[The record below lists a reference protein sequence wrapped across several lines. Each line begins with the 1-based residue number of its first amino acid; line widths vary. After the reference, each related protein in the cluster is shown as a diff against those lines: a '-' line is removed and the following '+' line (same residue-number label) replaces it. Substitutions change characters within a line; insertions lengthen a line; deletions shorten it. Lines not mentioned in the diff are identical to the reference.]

1 MNQRYFDII
10 AGRDRTVFAKVARGT
25 LAALAY
31 PYAAAAQSRNTVYA
45 MGLKKPTSLGRP
57 TICIGNLTTGG
68 TGKTPVT
75 LWFARKLLSMGQK
88 PAILLRGHKGEA
100 GFGHVHG
107 SNSANND
114 QDPPPPPR
122 IVFSDETALYEQ
134 ALGDD
139 VPIAADPDR
148 ARSARW
154 LLHNHPDITCFLL
167 DDGFQHRQVTRNF
180 NLLLIDATNPF
191 GYGQVLPRGLLR
203 EPMSAIRRADA
214 CLITRADQV
223 DEIELDKI
231 KQTLH
236 RYAPNVPVWKSA
248 HVWGEFHL
256 ATGETLQATPKAL
269 HLICGIGNP
278 DSFFKQA
285 EERFSMDI
293 ITKRLALPDHFDPT
307 PGQLRSWLT
316 DARADEA
323 LILTTQ
329 KDWVK
334 WARVKDQLPD
344 GFEQLVATPE
354 LKIDWLEGEEECN
367 KNLQSQFAIPS
378 ISER

>member
-10 AGRDRTVFAKVARGT
+10 ADRDRTAFGKVARGT

-31 PYAAAAQSRNTVYA
+31 PYAAAAQTRNAVYA

-57 TICIGNLTTGG
+57 TISIGNLTTGG

-88 PAILLRGHKGEA
+88 PAILLRGHQGETDLS
-100 GFGHVHG
+100 HER
-107 SNSANND
+107 SPKSTNSD
-114 QDPPPPPR
+114 HTSPPPPR

-134 ALGDD
+134 TLVHD

-154 LLHNHPDITCFLL
+154 LLHHQPDITCFLL
-167 DDGFQHRQVTRNF
+167 DDGFQHRQVARDF

-191 GYGQVLPRGLLR
+191 GHGHILPRGLLR

-214 CLITRADQV
+214 CLITRADRV

-231 KQTLH
+231 RQTLH
-236 RYAPNVPVWKSA
+236 RYAPDVPVWKSA
-248 HVWGEFHL
+248 HVWGEIHL
-256 ATGETLQATPKAL
+256 VTGETLQATPKAL

-285 EERFSMDI
+285 EERFGMDI
-293 ITKRLALPDHFDPT
+293 ITKRLALPDHFNPT

-323 LILTTQ
+323 MILTTQ

-334 WARVKDQLPD
+334 WARVQDQLPD
-344 GFEQLVATPE
+344 DFQQHVAMPE
-354 LKIDWLEGEEECN
+354 LMIDWLDGQQACTHKLEQ
-367 KNLQSQFAIPS
+367 LTQ
-378 ISER
+378 